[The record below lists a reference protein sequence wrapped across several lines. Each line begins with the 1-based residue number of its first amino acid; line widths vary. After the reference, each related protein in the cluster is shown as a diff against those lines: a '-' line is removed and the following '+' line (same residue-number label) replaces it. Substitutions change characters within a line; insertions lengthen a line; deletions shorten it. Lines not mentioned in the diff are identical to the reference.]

1 MAALKV
7 FGKLSLRGSL
17 SNHVTK
23 VSAVYKSTQ
32 VPAFDETDVTATDV
46 EITDAKP
53 KPFSEMPGK
62 LAPSS
67 VQICIII
74 GLDSSKIIFWYHCS
88 YS

>member
-7 FGKLSLRGSL
+7 FGKLSLRSL

-23 VSAVYKSTQ
+23 VSAVYKSTPAPA
-32 VPAFDETDVTATDV
+32 VPETDVTDV
-46 EITDAKP
+46 EITDANP

-67 VQICIII
+67 VQIL
-74 GLDSSKIIFWYHCS
+74 G
-88 YS
+88 